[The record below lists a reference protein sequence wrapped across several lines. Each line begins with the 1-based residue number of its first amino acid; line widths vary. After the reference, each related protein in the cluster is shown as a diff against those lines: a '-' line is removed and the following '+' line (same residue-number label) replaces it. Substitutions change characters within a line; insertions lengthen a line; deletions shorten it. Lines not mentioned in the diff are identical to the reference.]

1 MLRQTESLVWPGSRA
16 AVFPAELGEM
26 PEWETKDRF
35 TNDFF
40 STSEDFASKFLVAL
54 PGPEQSPS
62 QALTIKDAVLEYSS
76 LPDIFAL
83 TIFIVC
89 FRPLV
94 RRVGPHVDLW
104 FLGWTF
110 VLVHHI
116 ALMIVPTHGWTAI
129 LTQLTA
135 IWSSGL
141 CGMAFLLGTANVPK
155 RQIGKALASEFL
167 VPTLVSATL
176 VVYPHDAH
184 WMDFGAALLFLA
196 PAVHVGVRKRTRT
209 RPVLLFSSVF
219 GVFGLCVLPHAWRHL
234 ELTAHGAISLLFLG
248 AGYFYLKSAER
259 YTRGVIA
266 AVTGL
271 FGWGLS
277 FPIVELLRRTAP
289 EVHVNRAVLELPQYL
304 IVAGIILTL
313 LQEHM
318 QRTERMAMHD
328 PLTDLPN
335 RRLFEERLIATLDEA
350 RENCTTIACL
360 VIDVDNFKTIN
371 DTLGH
376 SAGDQLLRALAVRL
390 SWHMSPRDMLARTGG
405 DEFTALLAGV
415 NDEHHLRFIASAMMS
430 AGSVPIA
437 IDGQSVDI
445 RISIGIALSP
455 DHADDIDSLRRA
467 ADQAMYSAKR
477 RGGAMLAFA
486 GED

>member
-1 MLRQTESLVWPGSRA
+1 
-16 AVFPAELGEM
+16 M
-26 PEWETKDRF
+26 P
-35 TNDFF
+35 
-40 STSEDFASKFLVAL
+40 
-54 PGPEQSPS
+54 PS
-62 QALTIKDAVLEYSS
+62 QALTIKDCVVDYSS

-104 FLGWTF
+104 FLGWGF
-110 VLVHHI
+110 VLVHQI
-116 ALMIVPTHGWTAI
+116 ALLVGPAHGWTSVLA
-129 LTQLTA
+129 QLTV
-135 IWSSGL
+135 IWSSSL
-141 CGMAFLLGTANVPK
+141 CGMAFLLGTANTPK
-155 RQIGKALASEFL
+155 RQIGLSLAGAFL
-167 VPTLVSATL
+167 APTLTAATL
-176 VVYPHDAH
+176 VTFPHH
-184 WMDFGAALLFLA
+184 PQWMDFAATLLFLTPLKVIA
-196 PAVHVGVRKRTRT
+196 FRQQIRT
-209 RPVLLFSSVF
+209 RPVLLVSSIF
-219 GVFGLCVLPHAWRHL
+219 GIFGLLVLPHAGRHP
-234 ELTAHGAISLLFLG
+234 ELTAHGAISLLFLS
-248 AGYFYLKSAER
+248 AGYFYVHSVER
-259 YTRGVIA
+259 YTRGVVA
-266 AVTGL
+266 AVCGL
-271 FGWGLS
+271 IGWGLTY
-277 FPIVELLRRTAP
+277 PILELLRVTAP
-289 EVHVNRAVLELPQYL
+289 DFHVNRAVLELPHYL

-350 RENCTTIACL
+350 RENRTTIACL
-360 VIDVDNFKTIN
+360 VIDVDNFKVIN

-437 IDGQSVDI
+437 IDGHSVDI

-467 ADQAMYSAKR
+467 ADEAMYSAKR